1 MRIAKK
7 YAGLKEGEGFYDIK
21 TNAVTL
27 RLYFLTEDIVRIRAL
42 FDSPTIECSYS
53 LTTTAWEDAAD
64 EVMKDYRKRIEPLK
78 AKIVKDD
85 ECCVVLK
92 AGRLSV
98 AVNKDPFYLTVTD
111 QEGRIIHQDIP
122 DLCYQEDANL
132 RRIHTSQ
139 ISEHDCFF
147 GFGEKSGEFNKAQK
161 FMSMSPKDAMGYDP
175 KETDSLYKHIP
186 FYIRLNKQTECAVGY
201 FYHNTSEC
209 DFDMGREKSNYW
221 KRHSRYRCD
230 QGDIDLFLINGPQA
244 SKVVERYTDLTG
256 KSALLP
262 RGAFGYL
269 GSSMYYA
276 ELESKCDEAIINF
289 IDTNAEE
296 DFPIDGFQLSSG
308 YCTAK
313 TSEGLK
319 RCVFTWNQERFSNP
333 KDFFCQMDKRGIVVS
348 PNVKPGIL
356 LCHPDYDKYVKEGI
370 FVKDSVE
377 DKPAVGT
384 WWGGPG
390 SFADFTCEKTRR
402 YWKSLVKEH
411 VLNYGTYSVWNDN
424 CEYDSLVDKDC
435 RCHLEGLGG
444 TIGHIKAAM
453 SNLMCHI
460 TCEAVCENY
469 DNLRPFIVCRSGH
482 SGIQRYAQTWAGDN
496 LTGFDTLKYNIPT
509 ILGMGLSGVANQG
522 CDIGGFYGP
531 APSEELLVRWVQNGI
546 FQPRF
551 SIHSVNVDNS
561 VTEPWMYHNATN
573 LIRSAI
579 KQRYS
584 YIPYFYALEYRA
596 SALGLPIMEPLFMEF
611 QDDPKCYEEG
621 FDFMFGPSVLVSNV
635 LEEGQKI
642 KSVYLPKGSN
652 FYALNNYKKL
662 EGGRRYEFAV
672 DMGSIPMFLKSGG
685 IFVKTEDDL
694 HNLKTQHETSLTLIC
709 APDKDGS
716 FTLYEDDGQTFD
728 YKKGLYLKTD
738 ICMKAGTMTTLDFKF
753 EGRYESS
760 LKKMLL
766 DVICPI
772 KCPFYVMVQG
782 KKLEHY
788 LNRRHF
794 DEAPA
799 GWYYS
804 QSKHSVEIK
813 YPYIGQ
819 DYRVQISFE
828 PFDMIGM

>member
-7 YAGLKEGEGFYDIK
+7 YAGLDEGQGFYDIK

-42 FDSPTIECSYS
+42 FDSPTVECSYS

-78 AKIVKDD
+78 AQIVKDD
-85 ECCVVLK
+85 EESVVLK
-92 AGRLSV
+92 AGNLSV
-98 AVNKDPFYLTVTD
+98 AVHKDPFYLTVTD
-111 QEGRIIHQDIP
+111 REGRIIHRDIP

-132 RRIHTSQ
+132 RRIHTSE

-161 FMSMSPKDAMGYDP
+161 FMGMSPKDAMGYDP

-186 FYIRLNKQTECAVGY
+186 FYIRLNKETKCAAGY

-230 QGDIDLFLINGPQA
+230 QGDIDLFLINGPEA

-262 RGAFGYL
+262 RQAFGYL

-276 ELESKCDEAIINF
+276 ELERKCDEAIINF
-289 IDTNAEE
+289 IDTNVEE

-308 YCTAK
+308 YCTAQ
-313 TSEGLK
+313 TPEGLK
-319 RCVFTWNQERFSNP
+319 RCVFTWNKERFADP
-333 KDFFCQMDKRGIVVS
+333 KDFFDQMNKRGIAVS

-356 LCHPDYDKYVKEGI
+356 LAHPDYDKYAAEGI

-377 DKPAVGT
+377 DKPGIGT

-390 SFADFTCEKTRR
+390 SFADFTNEKTRR
-402 YWKSLVKEH
+402 YWKTLVKEN
-411 VLNYGTYSVWNDN
+411 VLDYGTYSVWNDN

-435 RCHLEGLGG
+435 RCHLEGLGD

-460 TCEAVCENY
+460 TYEAVCESY

-496 LTGFDTLKYNIPT
+496 LTCFDTLKYNIPT

-561 VTEPWMYHNATN
+561 VTEPWMYRNATD

-596 SALGLPIMEPLFMEF
+596 STLGLPIMEPLFMEF
-611 QDDPKCYEEG
+611 QDDPNCYEEG

-635 LEEGQKI
+635 VEEGQEV
-642 KSVYLPKGSN
+642 KSVYLPQGSN
-652 FYALNNYKKL
+652 FYALTDYKKL
-662 EGGRRYEFAV
+662 EGGHCYEFAV

-685 IFVKTEDDL
+685 IFAKTGDDL

-716 FTLYEDDGQTFD
+716 FTLYEDDGETFD
-728 YKKGLYLKTD
+728 YKQGQYLKTD
-738 ICMKAGTMTTLDFKF
+738 ICMKSGLMTELDFKF
-753 EGRYESS
+753 EGQYQSS

-766 DVICPI
+766 DVICPG
-772 KCPFYVMVQG
+772 KCPFYVMLQG
-782 KKLEHY
+782 KKIEHY

-794 DEAPA
+794 DKAET

-813 YPYIGQ
+813 YPYIGE